1 MIVEATMTDAAATDP
16 TLVAENG
23 TNGDVLRVSM
33 AYMIAGLGM
42 FLLLG
47 LLGLLLRLD
56 HAGFVVIPP
65 EWFYRVM
72 TLHGSGMISSVL
84 LAGIGGLAGAVSA
97 TSRLSARVLWIAL
110 IVYMLGTGFVILA
123 VLAGGFAGGWTVL
136 YPLPAL
142 GSVWTIGASLTMFVG
157 YVMVSLGLLIFC
169 THILVAM
176 AKSHGG
182 LTKVLA
188 WRLLFS
194 GGRDT
199 RDPLPRPVEL
209 IAAVTALNGAA
220 TAVAGLIY
228 LVPLFVR
235 AAGLINHVNALFAKN
250 FLYLFGHSLAN
261 LSIYVTAGLVYA
273 LVPVFTGRAWRTT
286 WLIAFAWNLII
297 ILMMANWSHHLY
309 ADFAQPFALQILAGV
324 GSYVDALPS
333 FIVTIVGALALM
345 YGSGMRW
352 TVTTVLVAL
361 GLWGWTFGGFGAV
374 LDSTVAVNQVMHN
387 TMWVPA
393 HFHTYFVLGAVA
405 FAWAYLA
412 HMVTVLSG
420 ERNIR
425 ASRAAA
431 WAYGLGG
438 AGFVLMFFAEGA
450 ASVPRR
456 YPVHLP
462 QWQIYARI
470 AVPFVVLIALS
481 LAWLAWDVASR
492 VAQAWRRT
500 FDVRLGSGAL

>member
-1 MIVEATMTDAAATDP
+1 MSVEETLTDP
-16 TLVAENG
+16 TLMAADGSNG
-23 TNGDVLRVSM
+23 AVLRASM
-33 AYMIAGLGM
+33 GYMVAGLVT

-47 LLGLLLRLD
+47 LGGLLMRLD
-56 HAGFVVIPP
+56 HAGLVVLPP

-84 LAGIGGLAGAVSA
+84 LAALGGIAGAVSA
-97 TSRLSARVLWIAL
+97 TSRLSARALWIAL
-110 IVYMLGTGFVILA
+110 VVYLLGTGFVILA
-123 VLAGGFAGGWTVL
+123 VLAGGFAGGWTAL

-142 GSVWTIGASLTMFVG
+142 GGVWDIEAALTMFVG
-157 YVMVSLGLLIFC
+157 YVLVSLGLLIFC

-188 WRLLFS
+188 WRFLFS

-228 LVPLFVR
+228 LLPLFAR
-235 AAGLINHVNALFAKN
+235 AAGVVDHVNALFAKN
-250 FLYLFGHSLAN
+250 FVYLFGHSLAN

-273 LVPVFTGRAWRTT
+273 LVPVYTGRAWRTS
-286 WLIAFAWNLII
+286 WLVAFAWNLII

-309 ADFAQPFALQILAGV
+309 ADFAQPFALEILAGI
-324 GSYVDALPS
+324 GSYADALPS
-333 FIVTIVGALALM
+333 FIVTIVGAIALM

-352 TVTTVLVAL
+352 TVTTVFVAL

-374 LDSTVAVNQVMHN
+374 LDSTIPVNQVMHN

-393 HFHTYFVLGAVA
+393 HFHTYFVLGAIA

-420 ERNIR
+420 ARDIR

-431 WAYGLGG
+431 WAYGVGG
-438 AGFVLMFFAEGA
+438 VGFVLMFFAEGA
-450 ASVPRR
+450 ASIPRR

-481 LAWLAWDVASR
+481 LTWLSWDVASR
-492 VAQAWRRT
+492 FARAWRRT
-500 FDVRLGSGAL
+500 FVTQLSPDVSG